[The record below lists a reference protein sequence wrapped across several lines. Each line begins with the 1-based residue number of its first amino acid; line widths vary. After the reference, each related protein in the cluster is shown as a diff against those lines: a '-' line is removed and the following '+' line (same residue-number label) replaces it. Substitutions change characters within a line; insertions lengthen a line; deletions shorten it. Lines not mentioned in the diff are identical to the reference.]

1 MHING
6 AGAMLHT
13 PHRLHPPLLLSADQT
28 EGCRQLLLEVLH
40 HPVLGRRLAPTY
52 TLAARAKTLAA
63 DLILACHTPLKP
75 ADEFLH
81 FLLTEPCQP
90 PETRPFFLSPL
101 ELAADATKLFQG
113 VAKSQNVWAC
123 ASSGGDRAPS
133 EGAGS
138 VGVSTWELLSGLLGS
153 LERLARVFLEAG
165 NMREAFY
172 YAREGIMA
180 SKQMLLQGW

>member
-1 MHING
+1 
-6 AGAMLHT
+6 MLHYTTQTT
-13 PHRLHPPLLLSADQT
+13 PSSPPLPHQT

-63 DLILACHTPLKP
+63 DLILACHAPLKP
-75 ADEFLH
+75 ANELLH

-101 ELAADATKLFQG
+101 ELVADATKLFQG

-123 ASSGGDRAPS
+123 ASDGDHTPS
-133 EGAGS
+133 AGAGP

-153 LERLARVFLEAG
+153 LEQLARGFLEAG

-172 YAREGIMA
+172 YAREGVMA